1 MPYDSSAPLEEQ
13 IKTSVASSLQ
23 NLRSRDDSEHHYVD
37 CLLLHSPLPTV
48 EQTLKAWKLLETY
61 VPTQIRTL
69 GISNVTLPVL
79 QTIYEN
85 SKVKPSVVQNR
96 FYPQTHYDVS
106 LRAFCAEHH
115 IMYQSFWTLT
125 GNPALVK
132 SKPVADLATAAG
144 VNRIVALY
152 TLVMD
157 LGVVVL
163 NGTTSSEHM
172 RDDLK
177 GLVYVQSWVLL
188 NPHAWVRIA
197 TGFRSLIGELRQ

>member
-1 MPYDSSAPLEEQ
+1 MPYDPSAPLEEQ
-13 IKTSVASSLQ
+13 IKTSVASSLR
-23 NLRSRDDSEHHYVD
+23 NLRSRDDSEHDYVD
-37 CLLLHSPLPTV
+37 CLLLHSPLPTI
-48 EQTLKAWKLLETY
+48 EQTLKAWTLLETY

-96 FYPQTHYDVS
+96 FYPQTHYDVP

-177 GLVYVQSWVLL
+177 GLVNVQSSVLL

-197 TGFRSLIGELRQ
+197 AGFRSLIEDLRQ